1 MDFLLGLTVATATI
15 GLAFSFVATSVRHR
29 AAGASVRRYRG
40 PRRAFSLV
48 ALLAP
53 VALALAL
60 SASPQARTLTPALNP
75 SYPDSLAVS
84 PTTGPPGSRI
94 TITGTGWDPGL
105 LSNGGSG
112 SSGLPII
119 YEAPRPASSG
129 LAGTGACSPHCYGKQ
144 VASTS
149 TGSPGCNP
157 CDFTV
162 TTTVPSDAP
171 REPGAFQVGTAAG
184 PAGQAAD
191 FTVTQPTTAV
201 PAPTTAAPR
210 TPPGHAE
217 KQSQK
222 QGQKHGQKQGHK
234 VAHKHG
240 HKTGHKHGHKA
251 GHKHVA

>member
-1 MDFLLGLTVATATI
+1 MDFLLGLTVAIATVV
-15 GLAFSFVATSVRHR
+15 LAISFVALSVRDR
-29 AAGASVRRYRG
+29 AAGASVGRYAG
-40 PRRAFSLV
+40 PRRAFSLL

-53 VALALAL
+53 VALTLGL
-60 SASPQARTLTPALNP
+60 SASPQARTFTPALNP
-75 SYPDSLAVS
+75 NYPDSLAVS
-84 PTTGPPGSRI
+84 PTTGPPGTRI

-105 LSNGGSG
+105 LSNSGSG

-162 TTTVPSDAP
+162 TTTVPADAP
-171 REPGAFQVGTAAG
+171 REPGALQVGTAAG

-191 FTVTQPTTAV
+191 FTVTQATAVV
-201 PAPTTAAPR
+201 PAPRTAAPP
-210 TPPGHAE
+210 TPPAHAQKHAQ

-222 QGQKHGQKQGHK
+222 
-234 VAHKHG
+234 HG
-240 HKTGHKHGHKA
+240 HKAAHKHGHKA
-251 GHKHVA
+251 GHKHGHKAGHRHVA